1 MEARAAKEK
10 VRTAK
15 EEAERQAHV
24 RELRGKYAFTK
35 NSSEEFARRKA
46 EEIESEERTGGDR
59 RK

>member
-1 MEARAAKEK
+1 MH
-10 VRTAK
+10 VRVPKTRLRTSK
-15 EEAERQAHV
+15 EEVARQAHV

-46 EEIESEERTGGDR
+46 EEIEFEENIRGDQ

>member
-1 MEARAAKEK
+1 MEARATKEK

-15 EEAERQAHV
+15 EEAERQARV
-24 RELRGKYAFTK
+24 RSLRGKYAFTK

-46 EEIESEERTGGDR
+46 EEIEAEERTGGDR

>member
-1 MEARAAKEK
+1 MEARATREK

-15 EEAERQAHV
+15 EEAERQSRV

-46 EEIESEERTGGDR
+46 EEIEFEDNKVLIEY
-59 RK
+59 